1 MTGSI
6 QIKKGRYYTVI
17 IVPDSKGGK
26 KKKWETTGLPIKG
39 NKRNAEQILKERIA
53 KYEAQ
58 ADILPVKDIPFH
70 QFMVEWLDMMKM
82 QIEPNTYYTY
92 SLIVNNTIVPY
103 FKTSGV
109 KLRDLQT
116 IHIQKFYNK
125 RMKDGVS
132 ANTVKKYHAN
142 IHKALNY
149 AVKLR
154 MIPYNPASM
163 VELPKRQKFVGK
175 YYTEEETRK
184 LLAAVRGDK
193 LETPILFA
201 VTYGL
206 RRSEILGIKWNA
218 IDFKNMTVA
227 IQHTVVGNGT
237 NQKRA
242 DKTKNKSSFRTLPLS
257 AGLTQY
263 LRQIQKQ
270 QDENRQTFGNQY
282 DKSGYVCCWEDGRV
296 IQPDYLTKGFYKV
309 AEQHGLERIR
319 FHDLRHS
326 AASMLISEGFSLKE
340 VSEYLGHSDIG
351 ITANT
356 YGHLQYKSKVNMSN
370 RMDEILLQEQPL

>member
-1 MTGSI
+1 MTGSV

-17 IVPDSKGGK
+17 WVPDGNGGTK
-26 KKKWETTGLPIKG
+26 AKWESTRLTVKG
-39 NKRNAEQILKERIA
+39 NKRKAEQILKERLA

-58 ADILPVKDIPFH
+58 PDILPVKDIPFH

-82 QIEPNTYYTY
+82 QVEPNTHHTY
-92 SLIVNNTIVPY
+92 SLIVNNIIVPH
-103 FKTSGV
+103 FKRTGTS
-109 KLRDLQT
+109 LQNLQT

-175 YYTEEETRK
+175 YYTEEQTRK

-206 RRSEILGIKWNA
+206 RRSEVLGIKWDA
-218 IDFKNMTVA
+218 IDFGNKT
-227 IQHTVVGNGT
+227 ITIRHTVVGNGKH
-237 NQKRA
+237 QQRA

-257 AGLTQY
+257 AGMAQY
-263 LRQIQKQ
+263 LRQIQERQNK
-270 QDENRQTFGNQY
+270 NRQTFGNQY

-296 IQPDYLTKGFYKV
+296 IQPDYLSKGFYKLS
-309 AEQHGLERIR
+309 EQCGLERIR

-326 AASMLISEGFSLKE
+326 AASMFIAEGFSSKE
-340 VSEYLGHSDIG
+340 VSEYLGHCDIG
-351 ITANT
+351 TTANI
-356 YGHLQYKSKVNMSN
+356 YGHLQYKAKVNMSN
-370 RMDEILLQEQPL
+370 RMDELLLQEEST